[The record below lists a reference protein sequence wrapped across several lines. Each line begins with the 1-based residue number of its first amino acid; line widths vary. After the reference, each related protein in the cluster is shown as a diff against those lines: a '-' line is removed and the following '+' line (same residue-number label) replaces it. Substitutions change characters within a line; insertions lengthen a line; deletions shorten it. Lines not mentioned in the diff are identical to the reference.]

1 MPLSVAFNPSLTSGV
16 RAAPDERQPAQEL
29 IIASPVR
36 YHQPARL
43 DHASP
48 GTWTSPAPRQSPRE
62 MPVAESP
69 KLEVSS
75 ADGAAAEEASVHDD
89 PRRDAA
95 GAVGRRHGPAPPHQQ
110 GREAS
115 PPPRGR
121 PPGPGSSLPSVRPKN
136 LFEVSVIPKG
146 VEVMECTASSASPCA
161 CCASLLLPS
170 CVCVAEHAES

>member
-1 MPLSVAFNPSLTSGV
+1 MHLLVCKGPTSHVSCGKSTTRSFQMPLSVAFNPSLTSGV

-75 ADGAAAEEASVHDD
+75 AGVLCAWCGVL
-89 PRRDAA
+89 
-95 GAVGRRHGPAPPHQQ
+95 
-110 GREAS
+110 
-115 PPPRGR
+115 
-121 PPGPGSSLPSVRPKN
+121 GSERWCGS
-136 LFEVSVIPKG
+136 
-146 VEVMECTASSASPCA
+146 
-161 CCASLLLPS
+161 
-170 CVCVAEHAES
+170 